1 MALKKFIGA
10 RYAPEFAGAWSNAKQ
25 YAALSVVYADNRS
38 YVSRKT
44 VPAGTPITNTE
55 FWIQS
60 SDWNAQVAEYNLKV
74 EGYNANVEQY
84 NRNVQDYSAAVSG
97 FYADT
102 LHSFDTKADMQADR
116 TLALGETLLTCGDK
130 KIGDGGGSF
139 YQVVSETSV
148 TAVALDNGLFAEP
161 FEFQPYDYSQF
172 QTAVDEYKA
181 ETDQQIT
188 QAQVQAEAQRAA
200 LVAVSLRNYDNEN
213 AMIADRSL
221 EENNTLLTSGKVAV
235 GDGGGSFW
243 KVKNSSD
250 ESGSVNLANGKKAV
264 PFALQV
270 YQLNDLINYNGSK
283 ANPAVVGM
291 VSGATTTLRI
301 QLAKGE
307 TKTAFTSAVYDTN
320 SVTNTVV
327 VEVSGE
333 TEANQTFSIKDNSS
347 ASNIT
352 KTVIYAFTAAN
363 VNGVI
368 RIGYAT
374 VASYNTTMSD
384 YVADLK
390 VGIPNESNP
399 LWNNDTK
406 VYRARAKITPTQNVT
421 LKGFTVN
428 THITENNNQTTVYI
442 TDKEGGLPKGAL
454 WATYNVPV
462 TTGNTIKQTFYPN
475 VVLAGNKNY
484 WIVIEAVSQN
494 IKCYQPAAI
503 TGTYGPFKLD
513 SSRYSGILYYNLGG
527 TPVSNITVNI
537 PNSSTSGNAW
547 DAVTVT
553 GGETSSKFLD
563 FTVNKHIKLISL
575 TVNTSAFY
583 TGSDR
588 DPDYWGASSYYKI
601 NDGSYNTLANWS
613 YYRNGK
619 WNAVNAYWEPVIEL
633 HPGDH
638 FVAYFTG
645 SQFLKV
651 KLPTT
656 VNGTYG
662 ALTMNCPYAGTI
674 EYRELD

>member
-10 RYAPEFAGAWSNAKQ
+10 RYAPEFAGAWSNTKQ

-74 EGYNANVEQY
+74 EGYNANVEKY
-84 NRNVQDYSAAVSG
+84 NKNVQDYSAAVSG

-139 YQVVSETSV
+139 YQVVDKTSV

-172 QTAVDEYKA
+172 QTTVDEYKDK
-181 ETDQQIT
+181 TDQQIA
-188 QAQVQAEAQRAA
+188 QAQSQAAAQRAA

-221 EENNTLLTSGKVAV
+221 EENNTLLTSGKAAV

-243 KVKNSSD
+243 KVKNNSD

-283 ANPAVVGM
+283 ANPAVIGM
-291 VSGATTTLRI
+291 VAGGSTKLRI
-301 QLAKGE
+301 QLASGE
-307 TKTAFTSAVYDTN
+307 TKTTFTSAVYDAS
-320 SVTNTVV
+320 SVTNTVI

-333 TEANQTFSIKDNSS
+333 TEANQTFALKDNSS
-347 ASNIT
+347 SSNLT

-363 VNGVI
+363 VNGVV

-384 YVADLK
+384 YIAELK

-399 LWNNDTK
+399 LWNNDTN

-428 THITENNNQTTVYI
+428 THITANNDQTTVYI
-442 TDKEGGLPKGAL
+442 TDKEGGLSKGAL
-454 WATYNVPV
+454 WATHNVPV
-462 TTGNTIKQTFYPN
+462 TTGNAINQTFYPN
-475 VVLAGNKNY
+475 VVLAGNKDY
-484 WIVIEAVSQN
+484 WIVVETVTQS

-547 DAVTVT
+547 DAITVT

-575 TVNTSAFY
+575 TVNTSAYY
-583 TGSDR
+583 TKSNRDTNYWSD
-588 DPDYWGASSYYKI
+588 SSYYKI
-601 NDGSYNTLANWS
+601 NDGNYDVLANWT

-619 WNAVNAYWEPVIEL
+619 WNNVKANWEPAIEL
-633 HPGDH
+633 QPGDH
-638 FVAYFTG
+638 LVACFTA
-645 SQFLKV
+645 SQFIQV